1 VQVLEPE
8 METPN
13 RTSLQLLV
21 ELEPRGRAFWS
32 SVAAALR
39 PVRRVR
45 ESELGLWRDVFVR
58 RGMPWG
64 RFLQSVVLHSGAF
77 ALIWMLSP
85 AWLNQQNIAVSPI
98 FDRSS
103 VITYSPEEYLPPLDT
118 GVPDPAP
125 PAKGDPEYA
134 RQPILSVPPEAD
146 NRRQT
151 IVAPPDVRLNRDL
164 PLPNIIAMST
174 PAPVVPIEAT
184 RAPLSRLVAPET
196 QVVAPAPELDTA
208 QSRVVR
214 SALTSPVIAPPP
226 EVSSTRTRGMSGPD
240 ASVVE
245 PPPDVSRSTAGRT
258 GALNIGSSQVVA
270 PAPQLT
276 VAQQHTV
283 SGRGTG
289 GLPSGGIQPV
299 APPPSVG
306 GAGGS
311 GASGRLIALG
321 IHPVAPTGPVATPG
335 GNRRGTFAANPTGKP
350 GAAGTPGSAQGL
362 STKASGNGVNGTNGG
377 TRGRADNSLPSG
389 LHVGA
394 ADSASA
400 NGNTREMASAT
411 RPRVGSAKTA
421 APVSEDK
428 ITDVDRQVFGGKR
441 FYSMTSNTPN
451 LNSSTG
457 SWVIRFAELKSGQQ
471 AGELSAPDAIQK
483 SDPGYPI
490 ELMRSNVQ
498 GTVTLYAVI
507 HSDGTVGEIRV
518 LTSPDDRL
526 DALAKSALARW
537 KFRPATKDG
546 QPVALEA
553 VVMIPFRAKRSSF

>member
-1 VQVLEPE
+1 MESPE
-8 METPN
+8 G
-13 RTSLQLLV
+13 TSLNLLV
-21 ELEPRGRAFWS
+21 ELEPRRRAFWS

-39 PVRRVR
+39 PVRPVH

-58 RGMPWG
+58 QGVPWG
-64 RFLQSVVLHSGAF
+64 RIVQSVILHSGAF
-77 ALIWMLSP
+77 ALIWMVSF
-85 AWLNQQNIAVSPI
+85 AWLRQQNILATPN

-103 VITYSPEEYLPPLDT
+103 LITYTPEEYLPPLDT
-118 GVPDPAP
+118 GVTDPAP

-134 RQPILSVPPEAD
+134 KQPILSVPKEAD

-151 IVAPPDVRLNRDL
+151 IVAPPDVRLNRDV
-164 PLPNIIAMST
+164 PLPNMIAMSA

-184 RAPLSRLVAPET
+184 RSPLNRLAAPDT

-208 QSRVVR
+208 QNRVVR
-214 SALTSPVIAPPP
+214 SALTSSIIAPPP
-226 EVSSTRTRGMSGPD
+226 EVTATRTRGMAGPD

-245 PPPDVSRSTAGRT
+245 PPPDVTRSNMGRA
-258 GALNIGSSQVVA
+258 GALNIGPSQVVA

-276 VAQQHTV
+276 IAAQHTL

-289 GLPSGGIQPV
+289 GLPSGGVQPV

-306 GAGGS
+306 GMGGS
-311 GASGRLIALG
+311 RSAGRLIALG
-321 IHPVAPTGPVATPG
+321 IHPVAPTGPVTAPG
-335 GNRRGTFAANPTGKP
+335 GNRRGTFAANPSGKA
-350 GAAGTPGSAQGL
+350 GAAGTPGSTLASG
-362 STKASGNGVNGTNGG
+362 TKASGNGVNGNTAG
-377 TRGRADNSLPSG
+377 TRGRENNSLPGG

-394 ADSASA
+394 AASA
-400 NGNTREMASAT
+400 AVASADGNTRELASAIP
-411 RPRVGSAKTA
+411 PRVGSAKTA
-421 APVSEDK
+421 APVAEDK
-428 ITDVDRQVFGGKR
+428 VTDLDRQVFGGKR
-441 FYSMTSNTPN
+441 VYSMTSNTPN

-457 SWVIRFAELKSGQQ
+457 SWVIRFAELKASQHPG
-471 AGELSAPDAIQK
+471 GLSAPDAIQK

-490 ELMRSNVQ
+490 ELMRANVQ
-498 GTVTLYAVI
+498 GVVTLYAVI
-507 HSDGTVGEIRV
+507 HSDGTVGDIRV

-553 VVMIPFRAKRSSF
+553 VVVIPFRIKRTNF